1 MLQQKSGVQ
10 RIKAR
15 SYAPGGFQSV
25 LVALDLST
33 LSERVMGRVALL
45 PLAEGARVTLL
56 HVLSRSLTSGQ
67 REAEQRARRALEAQA
82 ASLRPSLPLNASI
95 ELVVKVGTGAS
106 DIAACAEETN
116 ADLTVVGRGSRNLF
130 RDTFLGSTAE
140 RVVRRARR
148 AVLVV
153 RLPAG
158 APYRRPVLAIDTD
171 EAAREA
177 VMLLLRAIPPPRPI
191 VSVIHACDSSPE
203 EPPEPGLGSEPH
215 AQRDD
220 QQRQLARVL
229 SALLTS
235 AVARAKVANDDAPW
249 WLTHV
254 RHGSPRAVIKEDA
267 ERCQADLLVL
277 GTRGLEGVAHLF
289 MGTVAGDVLRDVA
302 CDVLVAPH
310 PREDSGAAGSPGPTR
325 HVKQA

>member
-45 PLAEGARVTLL
+45 PLAEGARITLL

-95 ELVVKVGTGAS
+95 DLVVKVGTGAS

-130 RDTFLGSTAE
+130 RDTFVGSTAE

-191 VSVIHACDSSPE
+191 VSVIHACESSRE
-203 EPPEPGLGSEPH
+203 EPLAPGLGSEPD
-215 AQRDD
+215 AQRDS
-220 QQRQLARVL
+220 QQRQLARAL
-229 SALLTS
+229 SALLTN

-302 CDVLVAPH
+302 CDVLVAPR

-325 HVKQA
+325 YVKQA